1 MASYFTKKALCEPPT
16 HKPITGALE
25 QSIFCFVLCM
35 CVAYVTLV
43 QNKLTVE
50 YINDSSVA
58 KCFIVVCSAFSDL
71 SFRASSWSL
80 GRPIS

>member
-1 MASYFTKKALCEPPT
+1 
-16 HKPITGALE
+16 
-25 QSIFCFVLCM
+25 M